1 MALFMLLMLAVLA
14 LQHRDGFDLIDL
26 EEDIPTQEMIER
38 MEEKLEQSQGEQK
51 SLFLIIFQVG

>member
-1 MALFMLLMLAVLA
+1 MLLMLAVLA